1 MSQYGKSHPDSHRT
15 IDDGRRDPS
24 SHRTPEQIRN
34 MDRGYNHTPEMRRRR
49 AEQNKGRRILGLKK
63 GDPRDA
69 GHIKSLDTG
78 GKTVKGNLEPQ
89 SQKFN
94 RGWRG
99 RGRQP

>member
-1 MSQYGKSHPDSHRT
+1 MAGSYSK
-15 IDDGRRDPS
+15 RDPS
-24 SHRTPEQIRN
+24 SHRTIDQVHA
-34 MDRGYNHTPEMRRRR
+34 MDRGYNHTPEMIRRRS
-49 AEQNKGRRILGLKK
+49 EQNKGRRILKLKK

-78 GKTVKGNLEPQ
+78 GKTVAGNLAPQ

-99 RGRQP
+99 RGKQP